1 MKTKLRKKL
10 RKEAE
15 KRYTIVFQDLAFW
28 LYDRNNQSRFW
39 RPHYSIEDLD
49 ALERELKNLK
59 EEYVI
64 IRIRELKKE
73 RELKR
78 RGYLG

>member
-15 KRYTIVFQDLAFW
+15 ERYTIVFHNLAFW
-28 LYDRNNQSRFW
+28 LYDRKKQRRFW

-49 ALERELKNLK
+49 TLERELRNLK
-59 EEYVI
+59 EGHII
-64 IRIRELKKE
+64 IRISELKKE

-78 RGYLG
+78 RGYL

>member
-15 KRYTIVFQDLAFW
+15 KRYTIVFQDLALW
-28 LYDRNNQSRFW
+28 LYDKKQQRRFW
-39 RPHYSIEDLD
+39 RPHYSIADLD
-49 ALERELKNLK
+49 TLERELKNLK
-59 EEYVI
+59 EGHII
-64 IRIRELKKE
+64 IRISELKKE

-78 RGYLG
+78 RGYL